1 MFNKEAIQQLQE
13 GMSMIAAIT
22 AIESSAK
29 SNNVVAL
36 PKDYEL
42 RDLEKFLPLRRRAR
56 GSMATTI
63 LASFADYSKANAEA
77 GAAVFIDAVNMK
89 AITVL
94 NLGTPTEPGHA
105 DNKAGLTLD
114 KTAAFSALT
123 NHASGI
129 AITQQQVAE
138 FLEDWP
144 DLIKCFNDAGP
155 IAPPK
160 AIAAIRKLTI
170 ESMRKLESS
179 EQQLAAS
186 KSTFESIQATSAD
199 PIPTT
204 IYFKCQPYADLQERE
219 FVLRLGIQTGGD
231 KPKIM
236 LRIVK
241 IELHREEMATE
252 LKGLIDVKF
261 AGAGIP
267 VLLGSYEA
275 K

>member
-42 RDLEKFLPLRRRAR
+42 RDLEKFLPNRRRAR
-56 GSMATTI
+56 GTMGTTM
-63 LASFADYSKANAEA
+63 LASFADYSKAHAEP
-77 GAAVFIDAVNMK
+77 GASVFIDISTFTAT
-89 AITVL
+89 TVL

-105 DNKAGLTLD
+105 DNRAKLTLD
-114 KTAAFSALT
+114 RTAAFSALM
-123 NHASGI
+123 NHANGI
-129 AITQQQVAE
+129 GITQQQVAE

>member
-1 MFNKEAIQQLQE
+1 MINKEAIQQLQE

-29 SNNVVAL
+29 SNNIVAL
-36 PKDYEL
+36 PTDYEL
-42 RDLEKFLPLRRRAR
+42 RDLEKFLPFRRRAR
-56 GSMATTI
+56 GTMATTI
-63 LASFADYSKANAEA
+63 LASFADYSKDNAEA
-77 GAAVFIDAVNMK
+77 GAAVFIDANNMT
-89 AITVL
+89 ATAVL

-105 DNKAGLTLD
+105 DNKSKLTLD
-114 KTAAFSALT
+114 QTAAFHALVG
-123 NHASGI
+123 HANGI
-129 AITQQQVAE
+129 GITQQQVAE

-144 DLIKCFNDAGP
+144 ECIVCFNDAGQ
-155 IAPPK
+155 ITPPK

-170 ESMRKLESS
+170 EALRKLESS

-204 IYFKCQPYADLQERE
+204 IYFRCQPYADLQERQ
-219 FVLRLGIQTGGD
+219 FVLRLGIQTSGD
-231 KPKIM
+231 KPKIT

-241 IELHREEMATE
+241 LELHREEMATE
-252 LKGLIDVKF
+252 LKGLIDLKF
-261 AGAGIP
+261 VGAGIP

>member
-22 AIESSAK
+22 AMESSAK
-29 SNNVVAL
+29 SSYVVAL

-42 RDLEKFLPLRRRAR
+42 RDLEKYLPNRRRAR

-63 LASFADYSKANAEA
+63 LQSFADYSKANAEA
-77 GAAVFIDAVNMK
+77 GAAVFIDASNMT
-89 AITVL
+89 ATTVL
-94 NLGTPTEPGHA
+94 NLGTPTDPGHA
-105 DNKAGLTLD
+105 DNKAKLTLD
-114 KTAAFSALT
+114 KTAAFSALK
-123 NHASGI
+123 NHASGMG
-129 AITQQQVAE
+129 ITQQQVAE
-138 FLEDWP
+138 FFEDWP

-155 IAPPK
+155 ISPPK

-170 ESMRKLESS
+170 EAMRKLESS
-179 EQQLAAS
+179 EQTLAAS

-204 IYFKCQPYADLQERE
+204 IYFKCLPYADLKERE
-219 FVLRLGIQTGGD
+219 FVLRLSILTSGD
-231 KPKIM
+231 KPKIA

-252 LKGLIDVKF
+252 LKELIDVKF
-261 AGAGIP
+261 VGAGIP